1 MSQNVLNETRNEDYR
16 LMNTEETTNATGE
29 ETTEENT
36 DFAAALEGN
45 LEVTMPEKGKMI
57 TGTIIKI
64 DDDITLVNCGAKS
77 EAVLE
82 SAELDGQKVGDKIE
96 ALVLETEPTLK
107 ITLKLDNSDASRE
120 VLQQAFESGIAVTG
134 TISKTI
140 KGGFLVDISGNTA
153 FLPISQ
159 LDLEYVQD
167 TSSFLGK
174 SFEFKIIEFDQQENR
189 FKVSRAEILKKQ
201 LQEKAEQTWANLK
214 VGEIVDGKVSSFQ
227 DFGAF
232 IDIGGIEGLLHISE
246 LSLEYTTHPSEV
258 LEIGQEVKVKILNA
272 DREKNRI
279 SLSMKQ
285 LANNPWEDHAEDLQ
299 SGKPFSGEIVRKT
312 DFGLFVQ
319 LYPGIDG
326 LLHVSQLRP
335 GTSLDDEEYAIGKK
349 LEGWIRSVD
358 VERKRA
364 GLTLHEI
371 PGEDPWKH
379 IPEKYK
385 IGTTIDGTVEEAT
398 RFGVFVLLEPGVTGL
413 MPMSELRRAGVKN
426 PEQEYQP
433 QTPLRVTV
441 TAIDEERKR
450 ISLLPEDKAAAASS
464 EAPAKKN
471 AGAGKKKKGAPRQ
484 KQQSKSEGG
493 VSEFGALL
501 AAALKTKKK

>member
-1 MSQNVLNETRNEDYR
+1 MSQNVLTETRNEDYR

-29 ETTEENT
+29 NTTEENT

-45 LEVTMPEKGKMI
+45 LELTTPEKGKMI
-57 TGTIIKI
+57 SGTIIKI
-64 DDDITLVNCGAKS
+64 DDDVTLVSCGAKS
-77 EAVLE
+77 EAVLD
-82 SAELDGQKVGDKIE
+82 SSELDGHKVGDEIE
-96 ALVLETEPTLK
+96 ALVLEAEPTLK
-107 ITLKLDNSDASRE
+107 ITLKLENSAASRE
-120 VLQQAFESGIAVTG
+120 MLQQAYESGLPVTG
-134 TISKTI
+134 TITKTI
-140 KGGFLVDISGNTA
+140 KGGFLVDISGTTA

-159 LDLEYVQD
+159 LDIEYVQD
-167 TSSFLGK
+167 TSSYLGK
-174 SFEFKIIEFDQQENR
+174 SFEFKIIEFDQEENR
-189 FKVSRAEILKKQ
+189 FKVSRAEILKKEQ
-201 LQEKAEQTWANLK
+201 QEKAEQTWAGLK
-214 VGEIVDGKVSSFQ
+214 VGEVVDGKVSSFQ

-232 IDIGGIEGLLHISE
+232 IDIGGVEGLLHISE

-258 LEIGQEVKVKILNA
+258 LEIGQEVKVKILSA

-285 LANNPWEDHAEDLQ
+285 LANDPWEEHADALQ

-319 LYPGIDG
+319 LFPGIDG

-335 GTSLDDEEYAIGKK
+335 GTSLEDEEYAIGKK

-358 VERKRA
+358 LERKRA

-385 IGTTIDGTVEEAT
+385 IGTTVDGTIEEAT

-413 MPMSELRRAGVKN
+413 MPMSELRRAGIKN

-433 QTPLRVTV
+433 QSPLRVTV

-450 ISLLPEDKAAAASS
+450 ISLLPEDKADAVS
-464 EAPAKKN
+464 EAPAKK
-471 AGAGKKKKGAPRQ
+471 AGGTGKKKKSATRQ
-484 KQQSKSEGG
+484 KQQNKPEGG

-501 AAALKTKKK
+501 AAALKTKKQ